1 MSGLEKILNEIH
13 SDAERESREILEKA
27 RTEEKDILARA
38 EKEAAEVK
46 AAAQEKGKSLTATL
60 RERSQSS
67 AALRVRQ
74 RMLREKQ
81 SLVQETLA
89 LAEKQLLERPAA
101 EYFGNLLT
109 LLKQAVQPGA
119 GILYLSARD
128 LERLPEGFSKQMEA
142 IAAEKGGSLR
152 LASDPGRSTAALCWN
167 TAGSRR
173 TAPMLPCSPQS
184 GSSWRISFPHSFFR
198 NQNKEGCGW
207 QQTIMPMP

>member
-27 RTEEKDILARA
+27 QTEEKDILARA

-46 AAAQEKGKSLTATL
+46 AAAQEKGKNLTATL
-60 RERSQSS
+60 RERSQSA

-152 LASDPGRSTAALCWN
+152 LASTPRKINGGFVLEYGGIEENCSYAAMFTAEREQLEDI
-167 TAGSRR
+167 
-173 TAPMLPCSPQS
+173 
-184 GSSWRISFPHSFFR
+184 ISAQLFS
-198 NQNKEGCGW
+198 ESE
-207 QQTIMPMP
+207 